1 MKIPFTVKLVSSFG
15 IIFLIAVFLVW
26 LIVNT
31 GPIKDLDN
39 IRAETDDDDDDGLV
53 WVSGN
58 ITGKFITGTNE
69 LYYYFVIED
78 SFDIH
83 VSESLYYSCRVGD
96 VYSDWISEGEIG
108 YE

>member
-15 IIFLIAVFLVW
+15 IIFLIAIFLIWV
-26 LIVNT
+26 IVTTNPLKDMSNT
-31 GPIKDLDN
+31 
-39 IRAETDDDDDDGLV
+39 RVETKDDGLV

-58 ITGKFITGTNE
+58 ITDKFITGTNE

-78 SFDIH
+78 SYDIH

-96 VYSDWISEGEIG
+96 VFSGRIGEGEIG